1 MIPPGRIAIDPATC
15 HGRPVIRGT
24 RVPVS
29 IVLGSLAAGMTSD
42 EIKREY
48 GLTDEDIQSAVL
60 AQQRGL
66 FDSPATPDPFPSGP
80 SPADES

>member
-1 MIPPGRIAIDPATC
+1 MIPPDRIAIDPAIC

-42 EIKREY
+42 EIQREY
-48 GLTDEDIQSAVL
+48 DLTDEEIQSAVL
-60 AQQRGL
+60 AQQLGL
-66 FDSPATPDPFPSGP
+66 FDAPAKADPFPSGP

>member
-1 MIPPGRIAIDPATC
+1 MIPPNRIAIDPATC

-29 IVLGSLAAGMTSD
+29 IVLGSLAAGMTRD
-42 EIKREY
+42 EIQREY
-48 GLTDEDIQSAVL
+48 DLTDEDIQSAVL

-66 FDSPATPDPFPSGP
+66 VDSPATADPFPSGA
-80 SPADES
+80 SPVDES

>member
-1 MIPPGRIAIDPATC
+1 MIPPNRIAIDPATC

-48 GLTDEDIQSAVL
+48 DLTEEDIHSAVL
-60 AQQRGL
+60 GQQRGL
-66 FDSPATPDPFPSGP
+66 FDSPATADPFPLGP